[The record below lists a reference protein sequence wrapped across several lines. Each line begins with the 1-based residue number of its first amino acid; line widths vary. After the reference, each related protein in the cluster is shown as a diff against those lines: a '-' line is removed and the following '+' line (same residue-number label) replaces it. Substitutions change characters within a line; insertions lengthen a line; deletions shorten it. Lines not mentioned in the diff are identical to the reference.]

1 MPAYSTSTDFSAK
14 EYLKDVEY
22 MEFLFVRP
30 NRYNIKG
37 SDGTRNVGMMVDEDS
52 KDRNTYK
59 LKMENPFS
67 KSNYTF
73 KIANMGQGTWM
84 DL

>member
-1 MPAYSTSTDFSAK
+1 
-14 EYLKDVEY
+14 
-22 MEFLFVRP
+22 
-30 NRYNIKG
+30 
-37 SDGTRNVGMMVDEDS
+37 MMVDKDS

-84 DL
+84 NL

>member
-1 MPAYSTSTDFSAK
+1 MINRIKSGYFHA
-14 EYLKDVEY
+14 EGYLKDVEY

-37 SDGTRNVGMMVDEDS
+37 DGTREANMMVDEDS
-52 KDRNTYK
+52 KDSNTYK

-84 DL
+84 NL

>member
-1 MPAYSTSTDFSAK
+1 MPAYSINTHFSA
-14 EYLKDVEY
+14 EPYLKDIEY
-22 MEFLFVRP
+22 IEFLFVRP

-73 KIANMGQGTWM
+73 QFVNAGQGTWM
-84 DL
+84 DF